1 VKEEKEVDRQ
11 NILDVLNSLEVVE
24 TNGGDEPYMIVEN
37 NEANR
42 AKLNAVG
49 VSDEIISKYADEEH
63 FCILALAFGEGYA
76 DDFVNGKFVYSG
88 RADRTKEV
96 ERQVS
101 ELLNKIATENK
112 IKTSILSDYLIGRI
126 EIVVD

>member
-1 VKEEKEVDRQ
+1 MDRQ
-11 NILDVLNSLEVVE
+11 NILDALNSLEVVE

-49 VSDEIISKYADEEH
+49 VSDEIISKYADEEC
-63 FCILALAFGEGYA
+63 FCILGLAFGEGYA
-76 DDFVNGKFVYSG
+76 DNFINGKFVYSG

-96 ERQVS
+96 EHKVS
-101 ELLNKIATENK
+101 ELLNEIAKENK
-112 IKTSILSDYLIGRI
+112 IKSSILSDYLMGRI